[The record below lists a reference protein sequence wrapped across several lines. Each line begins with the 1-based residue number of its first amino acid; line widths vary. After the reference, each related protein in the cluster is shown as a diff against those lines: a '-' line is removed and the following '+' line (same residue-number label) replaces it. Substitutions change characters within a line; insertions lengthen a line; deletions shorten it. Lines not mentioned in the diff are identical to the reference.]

1 MRSRIWVSALVGLVL
16 LPASVIAQ
24 QRSSDMELRQ
34 PRRPTVVHP
43 PVSKE
48 VETAVQDA
56 EAARSEIAART
67 QANQLMRDGIGF
79 PRQRPDLGYDVTS
92 GIQSQRTNGA
102 LKK

>member
-1 MRSRIWVSALVGLVL
+1 MRSRILTAALVGLVL
-16 LPASVIAQ
+16 LPSGVIAQ

-48 VETAVQDA
+48 LETAVQDA
-56 EAARSEIAART
+56 ETARGEIAART

-79 PRQRPDLGYDVTS
+79 PRQRPDLGYDVTG
-92 GIQSQRTNGA
+92 GIQSQRTNKA

>member
-1 MRSRIWVSALVGLVL
+1 MKSRIFTAALVGLAL
-16 LPASVIAQ
+16 LPSGVIAQ

-43 PVSKE
+43 PVSRE
-48 VETAVQDA
+48 LETAVQDA
-56 EAARSEIAART
+56 EAARGEISART

-79 PRQRPDLGYDVTS
+79 PRRPDLGYDVTG
-92 GIQSQRTNGA
+92 GIQSQRTNKA